1 MEELSLATKDFSDKS
16 LIGEGKFG
24 PVYKGKLNDRMLVA
38 IKKRAGTP
46 SQEFVEEVQYLSS
59 IHHRNLVSLLGSC
72 RKMIR
77 FTVYEYIPYGSIS
90 IHLYGN
96 ALSSSHFLLFAS
108 GPARFTEKLEFKNR
122 LSIALGAAKDENFIP
137 KVADAGVR
145 NFLGRVEVAGP
156 SSLVAADEIFLA
168 PDFGEEVRRCYG
180 FWIGVKFTIT
190 SRYSLSSSQRLFST
204 SHRPTTTRLFI
215 PNASN
220 RKKSI
225 PNKSPPSPKSTPEV
239 ETGNLQDATF
249 LNLCS
254 KDLRVEN
261 ILVEGSIE
269 GSVVHFHRPR
279 TIAIDSLGAI
289 SASGMGMYFAFT

>member
-24 PVYKGKLNDRMLVA
+24 PVYKGMLNDGMLVA

-46 SQEFVEEVQYLSS
+46 SQEFVEEL
-59 IHHRNLVSLLGSC
+59 LVSLCLNGDCICGFSGSLDQP
-72 RKMIR
+72 
-77 FTVYEYIPYGSIS
+77 T
-90 IHLYGN
+90 
-96 ALSSSHFLLFAS
+96 
-108 GPARFTEKLEFKNR
+108 
-122 LSIALGAAKDENFIP
+122 KD
-137 KVADAGVR
+137 
-145 NFLGRVEVAGP
+145 
-156 SSLVAADEIFLA
+156 
-168 PDFGEEVRRCYG
+168 
-180 FWIGVKFTIT
+180 

-225 PNKSPPSPKSTPEV
+225 PNKSPPSPKSTPEI
-239 ETGNLQDATF
+239 
-249 LNLCS
+249 C
-254 KDLRVEN
+254 RVEN
-261 ILVEGSIE
+261 ILVEGRIE